1 MTQSIIN
8 RLTYERIGILLTD
21 SPAYKTSGSIFHNLT
36 RVQDI
41 DYSFAHQLIDIK
53 SVGSDKLMKKDQE
66 SPMVRQPEVNIDI
79 NYLFS
84 QSKNEEKIGLYV
96 GADYSVLKN
105 FFSSQTDDI
114 NIIIASS
121 RNSGN
126 EDINFLTNFYDF
138 NVVGVGNCF
147 LSNFRYQAS
156 VGQLPTVAISYKGSN
171 MKFDQY
177 DPANKPTLPAIQL
190 GMNNQDSQEEITL
203 NQDKFGDGLS
213 EQVSSIAPAN
223 ISIDITKKSGSHG
236 GSPIES
242 VHAAIQNINIDL
254 PIERQDIYGF
264 GSNYVFVRK
273 IKLPII
279 GQTSIDM
286 ILREYS
292 SGEIDSFF
300 QQGAIYDIT
309 ITHLDRKFVEG
320 SEVIT
325 APNTIF
331 KIEGAQLREQ
341 AFQSSIGD
349 STMVSTNLSFE
360 VGEKEGLKLYTA

>member
-21 SPAYKTSGSIFHNLT
+21 APAYKTSGTIFHNLT

-41 DYSFAHQLIDIK
+41 NYSFAHQLIDIK

-66 SPMVRQPEVNIDI
+66 SPMVRQPEVNVDI
-79 NYLFS
+79 TYLFS

-96 GADYSVLKN
+96 GSDYSILKN
-105 FFSSQTDDI
+105 FFSSPTDDI

-121 RNSGN
+121 NKTN
-126 EDINFLTNFYDF
+126 HEDINYLTNFYDF
-138 NVVGVGNCF
+138 NVVGIGNCF

-156 VGQLPTVAISYKGSN
+156 VGQLPTVSISYKGSN

-213 EQVSSIAPAN
+213 EQISSILPAN
-223 ISIDITKKSGSHG
+223 ISINITKVTGNHG

-242 VHAAIQNINIDL
+242 VNAAIQNINIDL
-254 PIERQDIYGF
+254 PIDRQDIFGF
-264 GSNYVFVRK
+264 GSNYVFDRK
-273 IKLPII
+273 IKLPIV
-279 GQTSIDM
+279 GQASIDM

-300 QQGAIYDIT
+300 QQGAIYDIE
-309 ITHLDRKFVEG
+309 INHLDKTIING
-320 SEVIT
+320 SEVINS
-325 APNTIF
+325 PETIF
-331 KIEGAQLREQ
+331 KIEGAQLRDQ
-341 AFQSSIGD
+341 AFESSIGD

-360 VGEKEGLKLYTA
+360 VSETNGLKLYLA